1 MVYTHVL
8 NRGGRGVVSPVDRLV
23 GAGSFPAG
31 LGRDSLQPI
40 SAKRGRDGFPETG
53 VFSATSITSRSADL
67 RSG

>member
-31 LGRDSLQPI
+31 LP
-40 SAKRGRDGFPETG
+40 A
-53 VFSATSITSRSADL
+53 
-67 RSG
+67 